1 MEIQEIVSYYLF
13 EDSRKVEVSFRLTI
27 DSEDEIRNDIIDV
40 DEAKDF
46 GYILIEEE
54 IDDLFIDDDDSEFYD
69 DEFITV
75 DEIQL
80 LDFLNEYYIV
90 NPNQLPKIEII

>member
-27 DSEDEIRNDIIDV
+27 DSEDEIRNDIVDV

-54 IDDLFIDDDDSEFYD
+54 LDDLFIDDDDSEFYND
-69 DEFITV
+69 GFMIV
-75 DEIQL
+75 DEMQL

>member
-54 IDDLFIDDDDSEFYD
+54 LDDLFIDDDDSEFYD

>member
-54 IDDLFIDDDDSEFYD
+54 LDDLFIDDDDSEFYD
-69 DEFITV
+69 DGFMIV

-90 NPNQLPKIEII
+90 NPNQLPKTDLI

>member
-13 EDSRKVEVSFRLTI
+13 EDSRKVEVSFRLTT
-27 DSEDEIRNDIIDV
+27 DSEDEIRNDIVDV

-54 IDDLFIDDDDSEFYD
+54 LDDLFIDDDDSEFYD
-69 DEFITV
+69 DGFMIV

-90 NPNQLPKIEII
+90 NPNQLPKTDLI